1 MKIANQNNYPND
13 LLGYGTGSIKSYGCT
28 LASLGSISNIEI
40 LKLNGLLKGSSFSN
54 SAFAGSTKN
63 LINWTQLNKY
73 TNGVI
78 THIWR
83 GYGYDS
89 TKINEA
95 ISKHGFCLVEVLN
108 GGTKHW
114 IVAIGNQKALDPLTG
129 GEISTSKYP
138 NWTGWSELKVVEGD
152 SNMTDLETCLN
163 QHKDLVDKCNA
174 KDKEIDGLED
184 DILKKEKDLNDM
196 TVEKEILIDQLED
209 CKNCDSEQKLYNE
222 INVAGKVWELNGVQK
237 DSEGLLI
244 GNYKLKDF

>member
-13 LLGYGTGSIKSYGCT
+13 LLGYGTGTIKSWGCT

-138 NWTGWSELKVVEGD
+138 NWTGWSELKVVEGETD
-152 SNMTDLETCLN
+152 MTEYKGYDLDNKESM
-163 QHKDLVDKCNA
+163 KVAIDLLIRVQNG
-174 KDKEIDGLED
+174 EYV
-184 DILKKEKDLNDM
+184 KKEDYKILVEQLKDCQKL
-196 TVEKEILIDQLED
+196 EKITKI
-209 CKNCDSEQKLYNE
+209 DSEVKVAEKTWE
-222 INVAGKVWELNGVQK
+222 INGVQV
-237 DSEGLLI
+237 DSDGKTTA
-244 GNYKLKDF
+244 NYTIKK

>member
-13 LLGYGTGSIKSYGCT
+13 LLGYGTGTIKSWGCT

-129 GEISTSKYP
+129 GEIPTSKYP
-138 NWTGWSELKVVEGD
+138 YWTGWSELKVVEGETD
-152 SNMTDLETCLN
+152 MTEYKGYDLDNKESM
-163 QHKDLVDKCNA
+163 KVAIDLLIRVQNG
-174 KDKEIDGLED
+174 EYV
-184 DILKKEKDLNDM
+184 KKEDYKILVEQLKDCQKL
-196 TVEKEILIDQLED
+196 EKITKI
-209 CKNCDSEQKLYNE
+209 DSEVKVAEKTWE
-222 INVAGKVWELNGVQK
+222 INGVQV
-237 DSEGLLI
+237 DSDGKTTA
-244 GNYKLKDF
+244 NYTIKK

>member
-13 LLGYGTGSIKSYGCT
+13 LLGYGTGTIKSYGCT

-138 NWTGWSELKVVEGD
+138 NWTGWSELKVVEGETD
-152 SNMTDLETCLN
+152 MTEYKGYDLDNKESM
-163 QHKDLVDKCNA
+163 KVAIDLLIRVQNG
-174 KDKEIDGLED
+174 EYV
-184 DILKKEKDLNDM
+184 KKEDYKILVEQLKDCQKL
-196 TVEKEILIDQLED
+196 EKITKI
-209 CKNCDSEQKLYNE
+209 DSEVKVAEKTWE
-222 INVAGKVWELNGVQK
+222 INGVQV
-237 DSEGLLI
+237 DSDGKTTA
-244 GNYKLKDF
+244 NYTIKK

>member
-13 LLGYGTGSIKSYGCT
+13 LLGYGTGTIKSYGCT

-152 SNMTDLETCLN
+152 NNMTDLETCLN
-163 QHKDLVDKCNA
+163 QHKDLVDEA
-174 KDKEIDGLED
+174 KIKDETIKNLEYY
-184 DILKKEKDLNDM
+184 IRELNDSI
-196 TVEKEILIDQLED
+196 EKLAEELEE
-209 CKNCDSEQKLYNE
+209 CKSGGEQDLKEFITIGDTKLK
-222 INVAGKVWELNGVQK
+222 INGATINGV
-237 DSEGLLI
+237 
-244 GNYKLKDF
+244 NYAVEQPK